1 MANNQ
6 GKEKKNINKEDK
18 KWEIIRNG
26 VQKRTAHRVVSIG
39 NKPTFEAIF
48 TPLGYILTMSKR
60 LHFFGSRFLLF
71 NYTSSSIV
79 SYFLRRKR
87 TLKVGL
93 APMET
98 THR

>member
-39 NKPTFEAIF
+39 TNPTFKVIF
-48 TPLGYILTMSKR
+48 TPLEYIPTMSKR
-60 LHFFGSRFLLF
+60 LHFLVRGFFFLTIRHQLLF
-71 NYTSSSIV
+71 HTFCVEI
-79 SYFLRRKR
+79 
-87 TLKVGL
+87 GL
-93 APMET
+93 
-98 THR
+98 